1 LKKFFHNT
9 RGMTLVEVIVA
20 AALVTVII
28 LSLVAT
34 VLQSSVFAKRI
45 DQNYTAT
52 YIAQRRIDLLK
63 RLGFDQVSAA
73 EETDVRVDVSG
84 NMSSSGIYAR
94 TTEVDTNY
102 GGNASLAKVKVTVQ
116 KMKINIDG
124 IIEEGVY
131 LGQPVIME
139 TLFSDIEQ

>member
-1 LKKFFHNT
+1 MKNFFRNT
-9 RGMTLVEVIVA
+9 HGMTFVEVIVA

-73 EETDVRVDVSG
+73 GETDVRVDASG
-84 NMSSSGIYAR
+84 NMSSDGLYAR
-94 TTEVDTNY
+94 TTEVDTNF
-102 GGNASLAKVKVTVQ
+102 GGNDSLAKVKVTV
-116 KMKINIDG
+116 KKVKINIDG

-139 TLFSDIEQ
+139 TLFSDIEH

>member
-1 LKKFFHNT
+1 MHPN
-9 RGMTLVEVIVA
+9 
-20 AALVTVII
+20 
-28 LSLVAT
+28 
-34 VLQSSVFAKRI
+34 
-45 DQNYTAT
+45 
-52 YIAQRRIDLLK
+52 
-63 RLGFDQVSAA
+63 
-73 EETDVRVDVSG
+73 RV
-84 NMSSSGIYAR
+84 R

>member
-1 LKKFFHNT
+1 MFFHNK

-20 AALVTVII
+20 AALVAVIV
-28 LSLVAT
+28 LSLIAT

-52 YIAQRRIDLLK
+52 YIGQRRIDLLK
-63 RLGFDQVSAA
+63 RLGFDQVSASA
-73 EETDVRVDVSG
+73 ETDVQVDSSG
-84 NMSSSGIYAR
+84 NISSNGRYSR
-94 TTEVDTNY
+94 TTEVDAAY
-102 GGNASLAKVKVTVQ
+102 GGNDSLAKVKVTVK

-124 IIEEGVY
+124 IVEEGVY